1 MSTNDYRGTNYNR
14 GIRNNNP
21 GNLRPT
27 STTWQGQTAVV
38 DNFMVFQ
45 NMTYGCRALGTDLS
59 NKYFRGLDTVT
70 KIINVYAP
78 PMENNTIAYINAV
91 AKSIGVGVNDKLT
104 WNKATLAKF
113 MRAVIMHE
121 NGDQGALVTDSQILD
136 GIAAM
141 SPNLLLKV
149 QGF

>member
-1 MSTNDYRGTNYNR
+1 MATI

-27 STTWQGQTAVV
+27 GTTWQGQVGV
-38 DNFMVFQ
+38 NNNFMVFE
-45 NMTYGCRALGTDLS
+45 NMAWGCRALGTDLS
-59 NKYFRGLDTVT
+59 NKYYRGLNTVT

-91 AKSIGVGVNDKLT
+91 ASYIGVGANTVLS
-104 WNKATLAKF
+104 WNKAMLAKF

-121 NGDQGALVTDSQILD
+121 NGSDGSMVSDQQILD
-136 GIAAM
+136 GIAKM
-141 SPNLLLKV
+141 SPTLLLKV